1 MQTYLWKPH
10 PRWERQSQTTQNC
23 IAMKRTHKEEKL
35 LLMGT
40 LEDLA
45 QAEHELAENNDFDD
59 FDEFNY

>member
-1 MQTYLWKPH
+1 MEAAPTVGAAK
-10 PRWERQSQTTQNC
+10 SNNSNC